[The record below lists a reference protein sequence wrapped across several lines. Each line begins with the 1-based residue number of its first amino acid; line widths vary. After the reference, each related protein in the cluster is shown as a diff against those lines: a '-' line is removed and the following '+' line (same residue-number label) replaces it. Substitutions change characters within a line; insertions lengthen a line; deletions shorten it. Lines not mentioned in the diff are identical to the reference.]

1 MALSLVV
8 IILLN
13 KKNYTYFIAEK
24 TDSMRLEVTCPK
36 TQSLSPCFLH
46 FLMLHIIQIVPV

>member
-1 MALSLVV
+1 MCLFTELGTVPQTVALSLAV

-36 TQSLSPCFLH
+36 TQSK
-46 FLMLHIIQIVPV
+46 